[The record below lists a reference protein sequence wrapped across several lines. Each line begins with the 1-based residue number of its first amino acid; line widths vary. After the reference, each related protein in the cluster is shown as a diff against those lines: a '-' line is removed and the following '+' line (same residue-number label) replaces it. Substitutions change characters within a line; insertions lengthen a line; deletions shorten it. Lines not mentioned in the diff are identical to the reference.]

1 MNTNLPRA
9 MDISNHL
16 QQGKV
21 LIIYGARQVGKT
33 TLVKLFLEQSELSH
47 QFYTG
52 DDLSFSS
59 DFAKCELRII
69 EKMVSGIDLLVI
81 DEAQKIEN
89 IGSALKLVVDHF
101 PDKFVI
107 ATGSSSFDLANST
120 DEPLTGRKN
129 IITLYPISLKEILQT
144 TTAYELDKQI
154 EGLLIYGSYP
164 EVVSSGDIRQKEN
177 RITEIKNSYLIKDIL
192 EFQKLKRPNLILD
205 LLKLIAFQTGN
216 QVSTVE
222 LGKQLGLDKKT
233 VQRYLDLLEKSF
245 VLISLGGFSRNL
257 RKEVSKMKMYYF
269 MDLGIRNAVIANFNS
284 LNLRNDVGQLWE
296 NFMLIER
303 MKRNA
308 YQSYSVNYYYWRT
321 YDQKEID
328 LIEESG
334 GNLKGFEFKW
344 NPNRKVKSPKEWL
357 DTYDNAE
364 FKIISQKNYQKFV
377 LE

>member
-1 MNTNLPRA
+1 MNTVLQRT
-9 MDISNHL
+9 MDISDHL

-33 TLVKLFLEQSELSH
+33 TLVKLFLEKTELSH

-59 DFAKCELRII
+59 DLAKCDLRII
-69 EKMVSGIDLLVI
+69 EKMVSGIDLLII
-81 DEAQKIEN
+81 DEAQKINN
-89 IGSALKLVVDHF
+89 IGTALKLVVDHF
-101 PDKFVI
+101 PDKYVI
-107 ATGSSSFDLANST
+107 VTGSSSFDLANST
-120 DEPLTGRKN
+120 EEPLTGRKN
-129 IITLYPISLKEILQT
+129 IITLYPIALKELNQT
-144 TTAYELDKQI
+144 TTPYELDKKI
-154 EGLLIYGSYP
+154 EDLLIYGSYP
-164 EVVSSGDIRQKEN
+164 EVVTSKETGEKEN
-177 RITEIKNSYLIKDIL
+177 WITEIKNSYLIKDIL
-192 EFQKLKRPNLILD
+192 EFQKLKRPGIILD
-205 LLKLIAFQTGN
+205 LIKLIAFQIGN

-245 VLISLGGFSRNL
+245 VLIPLGGFSRNL

-269 MDLGIRNAVIANFNS
+269 MDLGIRNAVIANFNP

-303 MKRNA
+303 MKRNE
-308 YQSYSVNYYYWRT
+308 YQRRSVNYYYWRT

-334 GNLKGFEFKW
+334 GSLNGFEFKW
-344 NPNRKVKSPKEWL
+344 NLTRKTKAPKEWL
-357 DTYDNAE
+357 NTYENAE
-364 FKIISQKNYQKFV
+364 FEIISRGNYQDFV
-377 LE
+377 L

>member
-1 MNTNLPRA
+1 MANILPREV
-9 MDISNHL
+9 DISKHL

-33 TLVKLFLEQSELSH
+33 TLVSSFLEQSDLH
-47 QFYTG
+47 YQFYTG

-69 EKMVSGIDLLVI
+69 EQMVSGIDLLVI

-89 IGSALKLVVDHF
+89 IGTALKLVVDHF
-101 PDKFVI
+101 PDKYVI
-107 ATGSSSFDLANST
+107 VTGSSSFDLANST
-120 DEPLTGRKN
+120 EEPLTGRKN
-129 IITLYPISLKEILQT
+129 VVTLYPISLKELNQT
-144 TTAYELDKQI
+144 TTPYELNKQI
-154 EGLLIYGSYP
+154 EQLLIYGSYP
-164 EVVSSGDIRQKEN
+164 EVVTLNNTRAKEG
-177 RITEIKNSYLIKDIL
+177 RITEIKNSYLMKDIL
-192 EFQKLKRPNLILD
+192 EFQRLKRPHVLLD
-205 LLKLIAFQTGN
+205 LLKLIAFQLGN

-284 LNLRNDVGQLWE
+284 LNLRNDAGQLWE
-296 NFMLIER
+296 NFMIIER

-308 YQSYSVNYYYWRT
+308 YLGHSANYYYWRT

-328 LIEESG
+328 LIEERDG
-334 GNLKGFEFKW
+334 ILNGFEFKW
-344 NPNRKVKSPKEWL
+344 NPNRKIKPPKEWL
-357 DTYDNAE
+357 DTYENAD
-364 FKIISQKNYQKFV
+364 FHVISKENYQDFV
-377 LE
+377 M